1 MEIKQVEKTNTV
13 TVYVASDGK
22 EYDSWDACNR
32 HEVYMKKHET
42 FDWLREHDV
51 NMSLSDELYAYIVRD
66 RPDEETNELYTIVV
80 TADVLER
87 LKKADCAW
95 LPEEPTDKLGFVS
108 IYSDEDAYYEG
119 DVDSIIASLA
129 KDIAKLA
136 EHIR

>member
-13 TVYVASDGK
+13 TVYIASDGK

-32 HEVYMKKHET
+32 HEVYIKKHDE
-42 FDWLREHDV
+42 FDWLRDHAVEM
-51 NMSLSDELYAYIVRD
+51 NFSDELHAYITRD
-66 RPDEETNELYTIVV
+66 CPDNDAHELYTIVV

-95 LPEEPTDKLGFVS
+95 LPAEPTDKLGFVS

-119 DVDSIIASLA
+119 DVDRIIASLA